1 MRSHIDDTSNDGVYQ
16 LVRANILAAVKT
28 SYFIDSPNHV
38 VRKLDRLYVLEHHI
52 DHLKFLEDLL
62 VVLDE
67 MKSEYYYEI
76 GEYDRI
82 RSSIDNL
89 KKYIAHKLENE

>member
-1 MRSHIDDTSNDGVYQ
+1 MRGYVDESNHGIYQ
-16 LVRANILAAVKT
+16 LVRANILAAVKG

-38 VRKLDRLYVLEHHI
+38 VRKIDRLYTQNHLADQHVFMEHLI
-52 DHLKFLEDLL
+52 

-67 MKSEYYYEI
+67 MNKEYYYEI

-82 RSSIDNL
+82 KQSIETL
-89 KKYIAHKLENE
+89 KKYLGHKLQND